1 MVCLLQC
8 DPAHTVSGPHIV
20 ECSAEGKKFRP
31 SPQSSKCVPLPKSSA
46 GFLAEASTSCAPPAE
61 VAAEV
66 AAGIDP
72 TIEDTEEEANSNLNT
87 SEDIKDEEDTEEEAN
102 SNLNTAVDASSDLE
116 VGDGEE
122 DNNVKNISKES
133 EEANTSEDTKD
144 EEDTKEEA
152 DSNLSTVEDT
162 KDGRKKA
169 DSNLNTAVDASSDLE
184 VGDGEEDNN
193 VKNISK
199 ESEVAKIK
207 VETQAGDQPTEDKE
221 VREDKTKIPL
231 FTYEEDVA
239 GENDEVDEE
248 DSESNDIKLESY
260 EAMMGELLEDVR
272 DSNDKGRQ
280 EINKTRTTSNI
291 DKVEIDCEN
300 YKKTSS

>member
-72 TIEDTEEEANSNLNT
+72 TIEDN
-87 SEDIKDEEDTEEEAN
+87 EEEAN

>member
-1 MVCLLQC
+1 MSTVCTDTGWLPQAEDMRCYHCVLPPAPLRGHWDCDLTEDNTMVCLLQC

-122 DNNVKNISKES
+122 DNNVKNIS
-133 EEANTSEDTKD
+133 
-144 EEDTKEEA
+144 
-152 DSNLSTVEDT
+152 
-162 KDGRKKA
+162 
-169 DSNLNTAVDASSDLE
+169 
-184 VGDGEEDNN
+184 
-193 VKNISK
+193 
-199 ESEVAKIK
+199 
-207 VETQAGDQPTEDKE
+207 
-221 VREDKTKIPL
+221 
-231 FTYEEDVA
+231 
-239 GENDEVDEE
+239 
-248 DSESNDIKLESY
+248 
-260 EAMMGELLEDVR
+260 
-272 DSNDKGRQ
+272 
-280 EINKTRTTSNI
+280 
-291 DKVEIDCEN
+291 
-300 YKKTSS
+300 

>member
-72 TIEDTEEEANSNLNT
+72 TIEDTEEEAN
-87 SEDIKDEEDTEEEAN
+87 
-102 SNLNTAVDASSDLE
+102 
-116 VGDGEE
+116 
-122 DNNVKNISKES
+122 
-133 EEANTSEDTKD
+133 
-144 EEDTKEEA
+144 
-152 DSNLSTVEDT
+152 
-162 KDGRKKA
+162 
-169 DSNLNTAVDASSDLE
+169 SNLNTAVDASSDLE